1 MKPAVL
7 LFAATPALLAQSA
20 ANTLVVVN
28 DSSLFS
34 RRIADYYVH
43 KRSIPLANVC
53 HLKVPIEESIP
64 RDVYEKGI
72 EAPIAAY
79 LTAHGLREQILYIV
93 TTLGLP
99 LRVTG
104 SGTSDANTTAAAVD
118 SELTLLYAKMR
129 GSKFKTSGLIPN
141 PFFGK
146 KDAPFQH
153 PQFPIYL
160 VTRLAGYDFEDVK
173 GIIDRSLQ
181 AANRGKFVIDLNEN
195 DNEPGND
202 WLRAAARSL
211 PAGRVVLD
219 TTTAVLYDQRDV
231 IAYAAWGSNDKHR
244 KRRLLGFQWLP
255 GAIANEFVSTN
266 GRTFERPPD
275 SWTITTWKDTQRFF
289 AGSPQSLTA
298 DYIHEGVTGCSG
310 HIDEPYL
317 AAIPRPDLLLPAYYS
332 GRNLAESY
340 YVAMPGLSWQ
350 NIVVGDPLCKIGR
363 P

>member
-1 MKPAVL
+1 VKLAVL
-7 LFAATPALLAQSA
+7 LLAAIPALAQSA

-34 RRIADYYVH
+34 KRIAEYYVL

-53 HLKVPIEESIP
+53 HLKVTIEESIP
-64 RDVYEKGI
+64 REVYEKGI
-72 EAPIAAY
+72 EEPIAAF

-99 LRVTG
+99 LRVNG
-104 SGTSDANTTAAAVD
+104 SGTSDLDTTGAAVD
-118 SELTLLYAKMR
+118 SELTLLYSKMR
-129 GSKFKTSGLIPN
+129 GVNFKTSGLIPN

-153 PQFPIYL
+153 PQFQIYL

-173 GIIDRSLQ
+173 GIVDRSLQ

-195 DNEPGND
+195 DRGPGND

-219 TTTAVLYDQRDV
+219 TSTTVLYDQRDV
-231 IAYAAWGSNDKHR
+231 IGYAAWGSNDKHR
-244 KRRLLGFQWLP
+244 NRRMLGFQWLP
-255 GAIANEFVSTN
+255 GAIAVEFVSTD
-266 GRTFERPPD
+266 GRTFQRPPD
-275 SWTITTWKDTQRFF
+275 SWTITTWKDTQHFF

-298 DYIHEGVTGCSG
+298 DYIHEGITGCSG
-310 HIDEPYL
+310 HIDEPFL
-317 AAIPRPDLLLPAYYS
+317 GANPRPDLLLPAYYS

-340 YVAMPGLSWQ
+340 YLSIPGLSWQ
-350 NIVVGDPLCKIGR
+350 NIVVGDPLCR
-363 P
+363 LR

>member
-1 MKPAVL
+1 
-7 LFAATPALLAQSA
+7 
-20 ANTLVVVN
+20 VVN

-64 RDVYEKGI
+64 RDVYGKGI

-160 VTRLAGYDFEDVK
+160 VT
-173 GIIDRSLQ
+173 
-181 AANRGKFVIDLNEN
+181 
-195 DNEPGND
+195 
-202 WLRAAARSL
+202 
-211 PAGRVVLD
+211 PAGRVRLRRRQGD
-219 TTTAVLYDQRDV
+219 
-231 IAYAAWGSNDKHR
+231 HR
-244 KRRLLGFQWLP
+244 PLVAGGQSRQVRHRL
-255 GAIANEFVSTN
+255 E
-266 GRTFERPPD
+266 
-275 SWTITTWKDTQRFF
+275 
-289 AGSPQSLTA
+289 
-298 DYIHEGVTGCSG
+298 
-310 HIDEPYL
+310 
-317 AAIPRPDLLLPAYYS
+317 
-332 GRNLAESY
+332 
-340 YVAMPGLSWQ
+340 
-350 NIVVGDPLCKIGR
+350 
-363 P
+363 